1 LTLKEEEIETEKR
14 EGIAIV
20 QFYDTEDHM
29 FYTLLYFDRKVVLE
43 VTNPIGCLLFENN

>member
-1 LTLKEEEIETEKR
+1 LAKKESKTKIEER
-14 EGIAIV
+14 EGIAIL